1 MKLVFNARLHED
13 VFPDDWE
20 QSNLVPIQQLN
31 KKKKKKEKGK
41 KRLKKINEK
50 ISNYQ
55 YPSDT

>member
-1 MKLVFNARLHED
+1 MKLVFNAILHED

-20 QSNLVPIQQLN
+20 QSSLVPIQQLN
-31 KKKKKKEKGK
+31 KKKKEKEK

-50 ISNYQ
+50 ISTYQ

>member
-20 QSNLVPIQQLN
+20 QSNLVPVQQQN
-31 KKKKKKEKGK
+31 KNKKKEKEK

-50 ISNYQ
+50 ISTYQ